1 VGMDHSFDGE
11 RRIMNKNATPKTPK
25 AAKVPKAPKAPRKK
39 VYSGTGLYG
48 GFLAVLTVMAALVIL
63 AAQNTVAVPF
73 SFLVWDLEY
82 PLVAI
87 LLATIAGT
95 VFLDEAVGF
104 VWRHRRRKVL
114 AERRELKELR
124 ATAVELRT
132 TAALAAADTATAN
145 AQADTEG
152 SSQGAVVDPT
162 EDLTRL
168 EPEELA
174 GQ

>member
-1 VGMDHSFDGE
+1 MT
-11 RRIMNKNATPKTPK
+11 KNSI
-25 AAKVPKAPKAPRKK
+25 PKAPKAPKAPKKK
-39 VYSGTGLYG
+39 VYSGTGLYW
-48 GFLAVLTVMAALVIL
+48 GFLAVLIVMAALVIL

-114 AERRELKELR
+114 AERHELKELR
-124 ATAVELRT
+124 VKTEELKA
-132 TAALAAADTATAN
+132 TAALAAAET
-145 AQADTEG
+145 QADISQSGPPVPG
-152 SSQGAVVDPT
+152 SATDPS
-162 EDLTRL
+162 EDISGH
-168 EPEELA
+168 EAEEVSENN
-174 GQ
+174 G

>member
-1 VGMDHSFDGE
+1 
-11 RRIMNKNATPKTPK
+11 MNKNVTH
-25 AAKVPKAPKAPRKK
+25 KAPKAPKKK

-63 AAQNTVAVPF
+63 AAQNTVSVPF

-104 VWRHRRRKVL
+104 VWRHRRRKIL
-114 AERRELKELR
+114 AERHELKELR
-124 ATAVELRT
+124 TMAAAVAPETVETTVPAQAEAEATLPALAVEPTDEVVRS
-132 TAALAAADTATAN
+132 
-145 AQADTEG
+145 G
-152 SSQGAVVDPT
+152 SGEVA
-162 EDLTRL
+162 EK
-168 EPEELA
+168 
-174 GQ
+174 

>member
-1 VGMDHSFDGE
+1 MK
-11 RRIMNKNATPKTPK
+11 KNATSKNPE
-25 AAKVPKAPKAPRKK
+25 AAKAPEAPRGPQKK

-48 GFLAVLTVMAALVIL
+48 GLLAVLTVMAALVIL

-114 AERRELKELR
+114 AERHELEELR
-124 ATAVELRT
+124 ATAEELRA
-132 TAALAAADTATAN
+132 TAAVTAAETEADR
-145 AQADTEG
+145 AQADVTPSVPAPANESSEDSTRIETEE
-152 SSQGAVVDPT
+152 A
-162 EDLTRL
+162 
-168 EPEELA
+168 A
-174 GQ
+174 GK

>member
-1 VGMDHSFDGE
+1 
-11 RRIMNKNATPKTPK
+11 MNKNATSKTPK
-25 AAKVPKAPKAPRKK
+25 AAKAPKAPKKK

-114 AERRELKELR
+114 AERHELKELR
-124 ATAVELRT
+124 AKSEELKA
-132 TAALAAADTATAN
+132 TAALTAAETEADRAQGDPAPDDAGVSVPTAAIEP
-145 AQADTEG
+145 A
-152 SSQGAVVDPT
+152 
-162 EDLTRL
+162 EDLARL
-168 EPEELA
+168 EAEEVA
-174 GQ
+174 GK

>member
-1 VGMDHSFDGE
+1 
-11 RRIMNKNATPKTPK
+11 MNKNATPK
-25 AAKVPKAPKAPRKK
+25 APKKK

-48 GFLAVLTVMAALVIL
+48 GFLAVLMVMAALVIL

-114 AERRELKELR
+114 AERHELKELR
-124 ATAVELRT
+124 TMAAAVAAETVETTVPAEAEAEATLPAPAVE
-132 TAALAAADTATAN
+132 
-145 AQADTEG
+145 
-152 SSQGAVVDPT
+152 PT
-162 EDLTRL
+162 DEVMRS
-168 EPEELA
+168 EPEEVA
-174 GQ
+174 EK

>member
-1 VGMDHSFDGE
+1 MT
-11 RRIMNKNATPKTPK
+11 KNST
-25 AAKVPKAPKAPRKK
+25 PKAPKAPKAPKKK
-39 VYSGTGLYG
+39 VYSGTGLYW
-48 GFLAVLTVMAALVIL
+48 GFLAVLIVMAALVIL

-114 AERRELKELR
+114 AERHELKELR
-124 ATAVELRT
+124 AKTEELKA
-132 TAALAAADTATAN
+132 TAALAAAETGADISQSDHGTPVRASATEPPAPSEDI
-145 AQADTEG
+145 AGLEVEE
-152 SSQGAVVDPT
+152 VV
-162 EDLTRL
+162 
-168 EPEELA
+168 
-174 GQ
+174 GK

>member
-1 VGMDHSFDGE
+1 MT
-11 RRIMNKNATPKTPK
+11 KNSTPK
-25 AAKVPKAPKAPRKK
+25 APRTPKAPKKK
-39 VYSGTGLYG
+39 VYSGTGLYW
-48 GFLAVLTVMAALVIL
+48 GFLAVLIVMAALVIL

-114 AERRELKELR
+114 AERHELKELR
-124 ATAVELRT
+124 AKTEELKA
-132 TAALAAADTATAN
+132 TAALAAAETGADIPRSDHGAPEPAAATEPTAHTVDVAGLE
-145 AQADTEG
+145 AEE
-152 SSQGAVVDPT
+152 VV
-162 EDLTRL
+162 
-168 EPEELA
+168 
-174 GQ
+174 GK

>member
-1 VGMDHSFDGE
+1 
-11 RRIMNKNATPKTPK
+11 MNKDATSKTPK
-25 AAKVPKAPKAPRKK
+25 AAKVPKAPKKK

-114 AERRELKELR
+114 AERHELKELR
-124 ATAVELRT
+124 ATAEELRA
-132 TAALAAADTATAN
+132 TAAVTAADTEADN
-145 AQADTEG
+145 AQADVA
-152 SSQGAVVDPT
+152 SPVPASAIGAS
-162 EDLTRL
+162 ENIARL
-168 EPEELA
+168 ETEEVA
-174 GQ
+174 GK

>member
-1 VGMDHSFDGE
+1 
-11 RRIMNKNATPKTPK
+11 MNKNATPKTPK
-25 AAKVPKAPKAPRKK
+25 PPKTAKAPKAPKKK

-73 SFLVWDLEY
+73 SFLLWDLEY

-114 AERRELKELR
+114 AERHELKELR
-124 ATAVELRT
+124 ATADELRAS
-132 TAALAAADTATAN
+132 AAATAADTEADSV
-145 AQADTEG
+145 QA
-152 SSQGAVVDPT
+152 
-162 EDLTRL
+162 
-168 EPEELA
+168 ELA
-174 GQ
+174 SPVPASDIELSEDIAQRETEEVAEK

>member
-1 VGMDHSFDGE
+1 
-11 RRIMNKNATPKTPK
+11 MNKNATSKNPK
-25 AAKVPKAPKAPRKK
+25 AAKVAKAPKKK

-104 VWRHRRRKVL
+104 VWRHRRRTVL
-114 AERRELKELR
+114 AERHELKELR
-124 ATAVELRT
+124 ATAEELRT
-132 TAALAAADTATAN
+132 NAELRATEEMRTNAAATAAETEAAG
-145 AQADTEG
+145 AQADA
-152 SSQGAVVDPT
+152 GASLQASVVDPT

-168 EPEELA
+168 ETEEVA
-174 GQ
+174 GK

>member
-1 VGMDHSFDGE
+1 
-11 RRIMNKNATPKTPK
+11 MNKNATPK
-25 AAKVPKAPKAPRKK
+25 APKAPKKK

-114 AERRELKELR
+114 AERHELKELR
-124 ATAVELRT
+124 ATAEELQT
-132 TAALAAADTATAN
+132 AEHLQATAAATAAETATAS
-145 AQADTEG
+145 AQADAEASVPAPAIEPSEEIARLETEG
-152 SSQGAVVDPT
+152 V
-162 EDLTRL
+162 
-168 EPEELA
+168 A
-174 GQ
+174 GK

>member
-1 VGMDHSFDGE
+1 
-11 RRIMNKNATPKTPK
+11 MNKDATSKTPK
-25 AAKVPKAPKAPRKK
+25 AAKAPKSPKSPKKK

-114 AERRELKELR
+114 AERHELKELR
-124 ATAVELRT
+124 ATAEELRA
-132 TAALAAADTATAN
+132 TAAAVTVAETALDREQVDMAPSVP
-145 AQADTEG
+145 APAIE
-152 SSQGAVVDPT
+152 SS
-162 EDLTRL
+162 EDATRL
-168 EPEELA
+168 ETEEVA
-174 GQ
+174 GK